1 MISAPEQ
8 PITQAPAKSAATA
21 PKVASLG
28 TEKATGNATKPQVLA
43 PAKLWATKAQLET
56 ETVEAQVQDCKAL
69 RKAFRRGTLVRS
81 VDKAAY
87 RRLVACQR
95 LKNDQKQGSGVR
107 IAGKASNQGTNQPG
121 SDGGATDGGSTGG
134 PGNSSGNGK
143 GKGKS
148 K

>member
-1 MISAPEQ
+1 M
-8 PITQAPAKSAATA
+8 
-21 PKVASLG
+21 
-28 TEKATGNATKPQVLA
+28 
-43 PAKLWATKAQLET
+43 
-56 ETVEAQVQDCKAL
+56 QDCNAL

-95 LKNDQKQGSGVR
+95 LKNDQKQGPVR

-121 SDGGATDGGSTGG
+121 SDGGATGGGSTGG
-134 PGNSSGNGK
+134 GSTDGPGNSGGNGNGK
-143 GKGKS
+143 GKGKN